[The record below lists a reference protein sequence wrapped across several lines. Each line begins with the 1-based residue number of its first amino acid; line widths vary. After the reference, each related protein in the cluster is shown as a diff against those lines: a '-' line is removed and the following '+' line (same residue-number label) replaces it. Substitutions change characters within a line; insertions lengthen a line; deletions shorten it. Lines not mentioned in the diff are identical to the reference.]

1 MSGVE
6 RCGKPEWHDAH
17 EHWRGHCDGEPVA
30 TEETGHPGVP
40 IATLYGAAAHP
51 RPWAWASLT
60 SGQARELVERLDL
73 FAEHHNATY
82 VVNDAHL
89 ILGCW
94 PLHPGLAHELA
105 VLYALWVDATSGPGA
120 LAPDKLGAWH
130 DRWLPGFHDRLPR
143 WYGLGSDVCRPGRHE
158 DRWNPATAKLKDAA
172 KRPEV
177 LDVHEVARGLVENGA
192 YLDGVSE

>member
-40 IATLYGAAAHP
+40 IATLYGATAHP
-51 RPWAWASLT
+51 RPWSWATLT
-60 SGQARELVERLDL
+60 SGQARELVGQLDR
-73 FAEHHNATY
+73 FADHHNATY
-82 VVNDAHL
+82 VVNDKHL

-105 VLYALWVDATSGPGA
+105 ALYGAWVTAFSGGLSSAELAL
-120 LAPDKLGAWH
+120 AWH
-130 DRWLPGFHDRLPR
+130 DRWLPGFHDRLPG
-143 WYGLGSDVCRPGRHE
+143 WYGVGTDVCRPGQHV
-158 DRWNPATAKLKDAA
+158 DGWNPATAKLKLAGQ
-172 KRPEV
+172 RPEGF
-177 LDVHEVARGLVENGA
+177 DVDEVARGLVENDA
-192 YLDGVSE
+192 YLDGVAD